1 MKRFKATTKRISV
14 MLLAVLLMFSSV
26 DYGVLSAAAAERTE
40 TTCPNHPEHT
50 ADCGYVEAVEGAD
63 CTHEHTDECYR
74 TVTECVHEHGEE
86 CYEKELTCE
95 NTEEGHEH
103 TDECYTKTLNC
114 THECSE
120 ESGCIKR
127 ELDCKHEHDEN
138 CGYREAVEGHP
149 CTHSCELCSGA
160 AEESTEDGTTDVE
173 DERTCI
179 CEDKCTGDTV
189 NEDCPICSAEG
200 ADLEKDCNGSL
211 VYTLHN
217 FTNDAAVT
225 VKDAVACC
233 GTAQYATAELKLNG
247 YTAGAALNLATI
259 ETTSN
264 TGFES
269 ISLEGFKVES
279 DVKFD
284 TIGNFDPTKTYYV
297 TLRMPRSTGY
307 ELQEFL

>member
-63 CTHEHTDECYR
+63 CT
-74 TVTECVHEHGEE
+74 
-86 CYEKELTCE
+86 
-95 NTEEGHEH
+95 HEH

-225 VKDAVACC
+225 VKEADAGG

>member
-1 MKRFKATTKRISV
+1 M
-14 MLLAVLLMFSSV
+14 
-26 DYGVLSAAAAERTE
+26 
-40 TTCPNHPEHT
+40 
-50 ADCGYVEAVEGAD
+50 
-63 CTHEHTDECYR
+63 
-74 TVTECVHEHGEE
+74 
-86 CYEKELTCE
+86 
-95 NTEEGHEH
+95 
-103 TDECYTKTLNC
+103 
-114 THECSE
+114 
-120 ESGCIKR
+120 
-127 ELDCKHEHDEN
+127 
-138 CGYREAVEGHP
+138 
-149 CTHSCELCSGA
+149 
-160 AEESTEDGTTDVE
+160 
-173 DERTCI
+173 
-179 CEDKCTGDTV
+179 
-189 NEDCPICSAEG
+189 
-200 ADLEKDCNGSL
+200 
-211 VYTLHN
+211 YTLHN

-225 VKDAVACC
+225 VKEADAGG